1 MATYG
6 ILGTQTKPAATT
18 LTTLLTGGSNGTIV
32 ASFVA
37 CNVAGTNDS
46 IRVALTPSGGTTSNQ
61 HYVYY
66 DFVVPAN
73 STIQETPGWTLATGE
88 TLKVYSTN
96 GNVSFT
102 ATGSTL

>member
-18 LTTLLTGGSNGTIV
+18 LTTLVTGSTNGSVIS
-32 ASFVA
+32 SFEA
-37 CNVAGTNDS
+37 CNTTGSSDS
-46 IRVALTPSGGTTSNQ
+46 IRVALTPSGGTTAAAN
-61 HYVYY
+61 YVRY

-73 STIQETPGWTLATGE
+73 STLSIQAGWTLGNGE

-96 GNVSFT
+96 GNVAFT
-102 ATGSTL
+102 ATGSVL